1 MAQDPE
7 LPRTKGSW
15 RTIARLS
22 LDAIRAN
29 PTGRLAL
36 KVVIALV
43 GAVVVAIGIALIP
56 LPGPGW
62 LIVLAGL
69 AIWAVEF
76 VWARSLLGFTR
87 DRLRSWTSWIR
98 RQSLPVRLLIGAI
111 GLLFVTAIALLT
123 LKLSFGV
130 DVIGRARSYFTS
142 H

>member
-1 MAQDPE
+1 MAQESEPQ
-7 LPRTKGSW
+7 RTKGSW
-15 RTIARLS
+15 RTVARLS

-29 PTGRLAL
+29 STGRLAL
-36 KVVIALV
+36 KVVIAIL
-43 GAVVVAIGIALIP
+43 GAIVVIVGIALIP

-98 RQSLPVRLLIGAI
+98 RQSLPVQLLIGAI
-111 GLLFVTAIALLT
+111 GLLFVAAIVLLT

-130 DVIGRARSYFTS
+130 DIISLARTYFAS